1 MLENAKDFL
10 NRLGPLNETLWGL
23 PIWVVLVSAIAVG
36 LLTVVFKLVLRS
48 ILGKLAINSGLA
60 SKPLKYLELI
70 IKSISTF
77 TLIVLSI
84 NIVLKFFNVP
94 PQAASVVAKLTT
106 IVLFLQVGQVLEI
119 VLNPAIGKW
128 LEGATNVP
136 RSAHT
141 LVFFVTRFVIWIVIC
156 LLLLDNLGINV
167 SALIA
172 GLGVGGLAVAL
183 AVQNILGDL
192 FCSLSIVL
200 DRPFEVGDFIV
211 VGDLKGEVER
221 IGIKSTRIRSLSGE
235 QIVISNSELTQ
246 GRIQNFKR
254 MEQRRVAFKLG
265 VTYQTPSE
273 KLKQI
278 PEMIKNAVDSIK
290 DTRFD
295 RAHFLEF
302 GDSSLNFEVVFFVL
316 KSDFNFYADIH
327 HELNLKLYEKFE
339 TEGIEFAYPTRTIYN
354 INE

>member
-1 MLENAKDFL
+1 
-10 NRLGPLNETLWGL
+10 
-23 PIWVVLVSAIAVG
+23 
-36 LLTVVFKLVLRS
+36 
-48 ILGKLAINSGLA
+48 
-60 SKPLKYLELI
+60 
-70 IKSISTF
+70 
-77 TLIVLSI
+77 
-84 NIVLKFFNVP
+84 
-94 PQAASVVAKLTT
+94 
-106 IVLFLQVGQVLEI
+106 
-119 VLNPAIGKW
+119 
-128 LEGATNVP
+128 
-136 RSAHT
+136 
-141 LVFFVTRFVIWIVIC
+141 
-156 LLLLDNLGINV
+156 
-167 SALIA
+167 
-172 GLGVGGLAVAL
+172 
-183 AVQNILGDL
+183 
-192 FCSLSIVL
+192 
-200 DRPFEVGDFIV
+200 
-211 VGDLKGEVER
+211 
-221 IGIKSTRIRSLSGE
+221 
-235 QIVISNSELTQ
+235 LTQ

>member
-1 MLENAKDFL
+1 
-10 NRLGPLNETLWGL
+10 
-23 PIWVVLVSAIAVG
+23 
-36 LLTVVFKLVLRS
+36 
-48 ILGKLAINSGLA
+48 
-60 SKPLKYLELI
+60 
-70 IKSISTF
+70 
-77 TLIVLSI
+77 
-84 NIVLKFFNVP
+84 VP